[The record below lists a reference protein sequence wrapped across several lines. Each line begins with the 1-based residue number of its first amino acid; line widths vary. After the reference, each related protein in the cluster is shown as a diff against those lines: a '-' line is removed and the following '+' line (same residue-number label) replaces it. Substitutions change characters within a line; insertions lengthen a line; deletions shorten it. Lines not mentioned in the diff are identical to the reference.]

1 VGTTATRRNSVVL
14 VCEVCG
20 ERTVLEG
27 PLAVWHS
34 GRTTFS
40 CECGRRLTLADRPEP
55 TEPTEQQPKK
65 EDATASFRAAKGA

>member
-1 VGTTATRRNSVVL
+1 VGITATRRNIVL

-27 PLAVWHS
+27 PLAVWCS
-34 GRTTFS
+34 ASTTFA

-55 TEPTEQQPKK
+55 TEQQPEKV
-65 EDATASFRAAKGA
+65 ATARFTAAKGA

>member
-1 VGTTATRRNSVVL
+1 VGTTASRRNIVL

-34 GRTTFS
+34 GSTTFS
-40 CECGRRLTLADRPEP
+40 CECGRRLTLADRPE
-55 TEPTEQQPKK
+55 TKETTEQQLEK
-65 EDATASFRAAKGA
+65 EDATAKFRAAKGA

>member
-1 VGTTATRRNSVVL
+1 VGISATRRNIVL

-34 GRTTFS
+34 GRTTFA
-40 CECGRRLTLADRPEP
+40 CECGRRLTLADRPDP
-55 TEPTEQQPKK
+55 TERPEKV
-65 EDATASFRAAKGA
+65 ATARFTAAKGA

>member
-1 VGTTATRRNSVVL
+1 VGTTASRRNIVL

-40 CECGRRLTLADRPEP
+40 CECGRRLTLADRPE
-55 TEPTEQQPKK
+55 TTEQQPEKV
-65 EDATASFRAAKGA
+65 ASTKFPAAEGSR

>member
-1 VGTTATRRNSVVL
+1 MGTTATQRNIVL

-34 GRTTFS
+34 GSTTFS
-40 CECGRRLTLADRPEP
+40 CECGRRLTLADRPE
-55 TEPTEQQPKK
+55 TKETKEQPEKV
-65 EDATASFRAAKGA
+65 ATARFRAAKGA

>member
-1 VGTTATRRNSVVL
+1 VL

-34 GRTTFS
+34 GSTTFS
-40 CECGRRLTLADRPEP
+40 CECGRRLTLADRLEP
-55 TEPTEQQPKK
+55 AQCSLK
-65 EDATASFRAAKGA
+65 EAKGA

>member
-1 VGTTATRRNSVVL
+1 VGTTASRRNIVL

-34 GRTTFS
+34 GSTTFS
-40 CECGRRLTLADRPEP
+40 CECGRRLTLADRPETKET
-55 TEPTEQQPKK
+55 TELPEK
-65 EDATASFRAAKGA
+65 EDATAEFRAAKGA

>member
-1 VGTTATRRNSVVL
+1 VGTTATRRNIVL
-14 VCEVCG
+14 VCEVCV

-40 CECGRRLTLADRPEP
+40 CECGKPLTLAARLEP
-55 TEPTEQQPKK
+55 VQSSPK
-65 EDATASFRAAKGA
+65 EMEGA

>member
-1 VGTTATRRNSVVL
+1 VGTTASRRNIVL

-34 GRTTFS
+34 GSTTFS
-40 CECGRRLTLADRPEP
+40 CECGRRLTLADRPE
-55 TEPTEQQPKK
+55 TTEQQLEKV
-65 EDATASFRAAKGA
+65 ATARFRAAKGA